1 MGEQRI
7 KINIIITA
15 KMEFEVKGMKCQHC
29 QASVEKAVK
38 GVEGVTS
45 VTVDLA
51 GGTASVEG
59 AFDPQAVVAAIAAAG
74 FRAAVK

>member
-1 MGEQRI
+1 
-7 KINIIITA
+7 
-15 KMEFEVKGMKCQHC
+15 MEFEVKGMKCPHC

-38 GVEGVTS
+38 SVDGVTA

-51 GGTASVEG
+51 SGSASVEG
-59 AFDPQAVVAAIAAAG
+59 TFDPQAVVAAIAASG